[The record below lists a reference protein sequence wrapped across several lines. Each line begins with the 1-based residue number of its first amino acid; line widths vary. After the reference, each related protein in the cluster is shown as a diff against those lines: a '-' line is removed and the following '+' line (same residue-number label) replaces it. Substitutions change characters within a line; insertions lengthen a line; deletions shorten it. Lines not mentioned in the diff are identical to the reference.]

1 VKLTTKLLAV
11 GAVAVLVVSGL
22 AIALLASPNAS
33 ATNDDAPVVAVDELS
48 TSNGTHNLTVNVLC
62 KVNGT
67 RVALAGV
74 NVTICTINITKEAN
88 RTTIE
93 IVKVAEGQTDENGT
107 VVFELAEGKYFVFAQ
122 HNGLKGF
129 CRGNLTEDQLVTIKM
144 HHWNWGHMKG
154 QKFQFLGQANHC
166 SCCQDRSCDGSG
178 NMTSM
183 GQGAKRSSHC

>member
-1 VKLTTKLLAV
+1 MAV

-22 AIALLASPNAS
+22 AMALMASTDAS
-33 ATNDDAPVVAVDELS
+33 AASDDSPIVSVYDQ
-48 TSNGTHNLTVNVLC
+48 TSSATTHNLTVNVLC

-67 RVALAGV
+67 RVALSGV
-74 NVTICTINITKEAN
+74 NVTICTMSITREDN

-122 HNGLKGF
+122 HNSLKGF
-129 CRGNLTEDQLVTIKM
+129 FRGDLTEDQLVTVKM

-154 QKFQFLGQANHC
+154 QKFQFVDQSKHC
-166 SCCQDRSCDGSG
+166 SCDQDQTCDGSG
-178 NMTSM
+178 NMTQINQEARGS
-183 GQGAKRSSHC
+183 RCC